1 MRNYTGIFKVGN
13 YKLTFNN
20 EVERLLGKGLEL
32 KEGIEAIDVLLEAY
46 VSQVGE
52 VPDSLQLT
60 RLANFILQEELKYKH
75 PDKVTKTEFPFLG
88 KRQLIIRSKREFPAD
103 LSNKSFDPEKQ
114 IKKRHKFYCKR
125 GRGNSWQEYM
135 Q

>member
-1 MRNYTGIFKVGN
+1 VGN
-13 YKLTFNN
+13 YKITFIN
-20 EVERLLGKGLEL
+20 EVEKLLAEGLEL
-32 KEGIEAIDVLLEAY
+32 KEGIKEIDVLLEAY

-52 VPDSLQLT
+52 VPDSQQLT

-88 KRQLIIRSKREFPAD
+88 KRQLITRSKREIATD

-114 IKKRHKFYCKR
+114 IKKRHKFYCQN
-125 GRGNSWQEYM
+125 GYGNSWNEYM
-135 Q
+135 K